1 LVVDR
6 ATLLKRLRTAERHA
20 QLGSQHM
27 ARQRQIVSA
36 LARGG
41 HDTTLAETVLAA
53 FETAQDGHIND
64 RDRFAAQLAAVP
76 A

>member
-1 LVVDR
+1 
-6 ATLLKRLRTAERHA
+6 
-20 QLGSQHM
+20 M